1 MSGIVVRNVER
12 SAIER
17 LAPLAQRGVATVHEA
32 LGRTGLMRAYMRPI
46 YPGASIVGNAVTV
59 SVAPGDNTMLHV
71 AVELCQDGDVLVV
84 VPTSPCEDGYFGDLF
99 GGALK
104 ARGVRGT
111 VIEAGCRDIRTLKEM
126 DYPVWSRAVFAQGTV
141 KETLGDI
148 NLPLVCAGQRVEP
161 GDAIVAGLDALSRAH
176 QRQVD
181 VAERLLDGALREDG
195 ARPDG
200 VVHLFERADVAAA
213 GFDHGAAHAAR
224 FERAAEEIAEVAV
237 LARRGRHDDQHVAVL
252 TQFDRDVQHRVVA
265 GRDRDGDG
273 VADDRRAGID
283 RPHVRA
289 HEAGASQRFVDGCD
303 APLGQRRQSLDRGAL
318 DVSDHD
324 AAHNVPDVSRRA
336 ASLLGRSGRSTGC
349 RRCRNGRSMR
359 AVPSLPLGDR
369 AAAERGA

>member
-111 VIEAGCRDIRTLKEM
+111 VIEAGCRDIRT
-126 DYPVWSRAVFAQGTV
+126 V

-161 GDAIVAGLDALSRAH
+161 GDAIVADDDGVLVVPRARIGEALDASLARVKKEETNRARFAAGEVGLDVYGMREKLAAKGLRYYDDAAALAAE
-176 QRQVD
+176 QR
-181 VAERLLDGALREDG
+181 RRNSGALW
-195 ARPDG
+195 
-200 VVHLFERADVAAA
+200 
-213 GFDHGAAHAAR
+213 
-224 FERAAEEIAEVAV
+224 
-237 LARRGRHDDQHVAVL
+237 RR
-252 TQFDRDVQHRVVA
+252 
-265 GRDRDGDG
+265 
-273 VADDRRAGID
+273 
-283 RPHVRA
+283 
-289 HEAGASQRFVDGCD
+289 
-303 APLGQRRQSLDRGAL
+303 
-318 DVSDHD
+318 
-324 AAHNVPDVSRRA
+324 
-336 ASLLGRSGRSTGC
+336 
-349 RRCRNGRSMR
+349 
-359 AVPSLPLGDR
+359 
-369 AAAERGA
+369 

>member
-141 KETLGDI
+141 KETLGDV

-161 GDAIVAGLDALSRAH
+161 GDAIVADDDGVLVVPRARIREALDASLARVQKEETNRARFAAGEVGLDVYGMREKLAAK
-176 QRQVD
+176 
-181 VAERLLDGALREDG
+181 GLRYYD
-195 ARPDG
+195 D
-200 VVHLFERADVAAA
+200 AAA
-213 GFDHGAAHAAR
+213 L
-224 FERAAEEIAEVAV
+224 AAE
-237 LARRGRHDDQHVAVL
+237 Q
-252 TQFDRDVQHRVVA
+252 
-265 GRDRDGDG
+265 
-273 VADDRRAGID
+273 RA
-283 RPHVRA
+283 
-289 HEAGASQRFVDGCD
+289 
-303 APLGQRRQSLDRGAL
+303 
-318 DVSDHD
+318 
-324 AAHNVPDVSRRA
+324 
-336 ASLLGRSGRSTGC
+336 
-349 RRCRNGRSMR
+349 
-359 AVPSLPLGDR
+359 
-369 AAAERGA
+369 

>member
-46 YPGASIVGNAVTV
+46 YPGASIAGNAITVT
-59 SVAPGDNTMLHV
+59 VAPGDNTMLHV

-161 GDAIVAGLDALSRAH
+161 GDAIVADDDGVLVVPRARIGEALDASLARVKKEETNRARFAAGEVGLD
-176 QRQVD
+176 VY
-181 VAERLLDGALREDG
+181 GMREKLAAKGLCYYD
-195 ARPDG
+195 D
-200 VVHLFERADVAAA
+200 AAA
-213 GFDHGAAHAAR
+213 L
-224 FERAAEEIAEVAV
+224 AAE
-237 LARRGRHDDQHVAVL
+237 Q
-252 TQFDRDVQHRVVA
+252 
-265 GRDRDGDG
+265 
-273 VADDRRAGID
+273 RA
-283 RPHVRA
+283 
-289 HEAGASQRFVDGCD
+289 
-303 APLGQRRQSLDRGAL
+303 
-318 DVSDHD
+318 
-324 AAHNVPDVSRRA
+324 
-336 ASLLGRSGRSTGC
+336 
-349 RRCRNGRSMR
+349 
-359 AVPSLPLGDR
+359 
-369 AAAERGA
+369 